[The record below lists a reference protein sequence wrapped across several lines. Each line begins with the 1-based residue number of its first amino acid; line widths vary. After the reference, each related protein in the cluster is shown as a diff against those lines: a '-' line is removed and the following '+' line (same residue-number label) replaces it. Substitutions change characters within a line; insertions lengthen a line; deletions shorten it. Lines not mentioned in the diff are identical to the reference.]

1 MTGPDPTERM
11 QTQPPAAEPPPP
23 TPPPPAAPTPPPAAP
38 TPPPASPTPSPA
50 APTPPPASP
59 SWQPPPADHGGA
71 ASLILG
77 IIILAI
83 GAWFFATQTLGLDL
97 PDLDWGQLWPVIL
110 IVLGGWIV
118 YSSVRRVR

>member
-11 QTQPPAAEPPPP
+11 QTPPPPAEPPPP
-23 TPPPPAAPTPPPAAP
+23 TPPPPASP

-50 APTPPPASP
+50 RRRRHRPPPTPPPA
-59 SWQPPPADHGGA
+59 WQPPPADHGGD

>member
-11 QTQPPAAEPPPP
+11 QT
-23 TPPPPAAPTPPPAAP
+23 PPPPAEPLPPTSALPASP
-38 TPPPASPTPSPA
+38 TPPPASTTRSPA
-50 APTPPPASP
+50 SSTPPPTQPPA
-59 SWQPPPADHGGA
+59 WQPPPADHGGGA
-71 ASLILG
+71 PLILG

-97 PDLDWGQLWPVIL
+97 PDLDWSQLWPVIL